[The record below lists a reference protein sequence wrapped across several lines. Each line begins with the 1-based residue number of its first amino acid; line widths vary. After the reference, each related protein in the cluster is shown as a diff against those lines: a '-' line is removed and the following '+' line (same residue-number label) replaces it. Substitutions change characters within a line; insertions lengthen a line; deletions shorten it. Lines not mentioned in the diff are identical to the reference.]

1 MPYVRVFNKEETMPK
16 PLRLLI
22 LILAVGA
29 FAGVALAQNAQYNTG
44 GPTANTLQLK
54 LVEPA
59 EGATITGMQVRIG
72 VSYNTH
78 NFGEGQGTKF
88 GEANFPQPTFDI
100 FLDNDL
106 KKTVKGTEANVVFID
121 NVPIGT
127 HKIVVMAKNVSG
139 EVIDRKEVHIT
150 TVAAAEATTTTS
162 TTTYEARTEPPPPPA
177 PAPVVE
183 PPAPPPPPAPAPM
196 ETLPKTGTA
205 YPRIA
210 AAGLAL
216 ALVGLSL
223 ARKAR

>member
-1 MPYVRVFNKEETMPK
+1 MPK

-59 EGATITGMQVRIG
+59 EGATITGMQVRVG

-121 NVPIGT
+121 NVPVGT

-139 EVIDRKEVHIT
+139 EVIDRKQVTIT

-162 TTTYEARTEPPPPPA
+162 TTTYEARTEPQPPPPA

-183 PPAPPPPPAPAPM
+183 PPAPPPPAPAPM

>member
-1 MPYVRVFNKEETMPK
+1 MPK
-16 PLRLLI
+16 PLRYFI
-22 LILAVGA
+22 LILSVGA

-59 EGATITGMQVRIG
+59 EGATITGTQVRVG
-72 VSYNTH
+72 VAYNTH

-121 NVPIGT
+121 NVLVGT

-150 TVAAAEATTTTS
+150 TAAAAEATTTTS
-162 TTTYEARTEPPPPPA
+162 TTTYEARTAPPPPPA
-177 PAPVVE
+177 PAPVIE
-183 PPAPPPPPAPAPM
+183 PPAPPPPAPM
-196 ETLPKTGTA
+196 AALPKTGTA

>member
-1 MPYVRVFNKEETMPK
+1 MPYVRVFNEEETMPK

-29 FAGVALAQNAQYNTG
+29 FAGIALAQNAQYNTG
-44 GPTANTLQLK
+44 GPTANTLQLR

-106 KKTVKGTEANVVFID
+106 KKSVKGTEANVVFID

-183 PPAPPPPPAPAPM
+183 PPAPPPPAPAPM

>member
-1 MPYVRVFNKEETMPK
+1 MPYVRVFDKEGNMPK
-16 PLRLLI
+16 PLRLVI
-22 LILAVGA
+22 LVLAIGA
-29 FAGVALAQNAQYNTG
+29 FAGVALAQNAEYNTG

-54 LVEPA
+54 LLEPA
-59 EGATITGMQVRIG
+59 EGATITGTQVRVG

-78 NFGEGQGTKF
+78 NFGQAQGTKF
-88 GEANFPQPTFDI
+88 GEPNFPQPTFDI
-100 FLDNDL
+100 YLDNDL
-106 KKTVKGTEANVVFID
+106 KKTVKGTDANVVFID
-121 NVPIGT
+121 NVPVGS

-139 EVIDRKEVHIT
+139 EVIDRKQVNIT
-150 TVAAAEATTTTS
+150 TVAAGEAAATTS
-162 TTTYEARTEPPPPPA
+162 TTTYEARTAPPPPPA

-183 PPAPPPPPAPAPM
+183 PPAPPPPPAPAPI
-196 ETLPKTGTA
+196 EALPKTGTA

>member
-1 MPYVRVFNKEETMPK
+1 MPK
-16 PLRLLI
+16 PLRLFI

-54 LVEPA
+54 LLEPA
-59 EGATITGMQVRIG
+59 EGATITGMQVRVG

-100 FLDNDL
+100 YLDNDL

-121 NVPIGT
+121 NVPVGT

-162 TTTYEARTEPPPPPA
+162 TTTYEARTAPPPPPA

-183 PPAPPPPPAPAPM
+183 PPAPPPPPAMEMKP

-205 YPRIA
+205 YPQIA
-210 AAGLAL
+210 AAGLGL

-223 ARKAR
+223 CRKVR